1 MAVNTG
7 VEYQNLQMTQ
17 NFNKFI
23 HKIDISLKYKIKE
36 MLYISLKSYIFLII
50 DTK

>member
-1 MAVNTG
+1 
-7 VEYQNLQMTQ
+7 MTQ

-36 MLYISLKSYIFLII
+36 MLYIFLKSYIFFFII